1 MEDLN
6 LYSVPV
12 LLNGEKYNLQVVY
25 NFTDETW
32 EIIGASQG
40 IDESG
45 MASKEM
51 RLLVEGDVITTIW
64 KSASYNGEDEFVMYA
79 SEEITVT
86 ADTSFG
92 ETPLFDGHYSM
103 VFEMLDASGN
113 YAYSDAV
120 TFDCIDGEIIT
131 TVYED

>member
-51 RLLVEGDVITTIW
+51 RLLEEGDVITTIW
-64 KSASYNGEDEFVMYA
+64 QLASYSGDDDFEMYA
-79 SEEITVT
+79 VEELVVT
-86 ADTSFG
+86 ADTAFG
-92 ETPLFDGHYSM
+92 EAPLFDGNYSM
-103 VFEMLDASGN
+103 VFEMWDAAGN

-120 TFDCIDGEIIT
+120 MFECADGEIWT
-131 TVYED
+131 TVYEE